1 MSVYVLIFK
10 ETPVRL
16 WGLSPRQR
24 LKRMLEH
31 TGVTN
36 VVEDIRAVP
45 PEGSVL
51 LLRGDYL
58 YDDRVINAMVET
70 SNVLLM
76 DPSGQRPVAVAAHVP
91 SSLALKAREAL
102 SGPAFTSVI
111 PGVRSE
117 SPQTLCPSYQRKL
130 RKLDP
135 PFVLPA
141 TAQDRRT
148 LENRLF
154 AGAYKGVTDLV
165 TKWVWPHPAKWA
177 TRLCVHYGL
186 LPNHV
191 TWTSVLLVMVAG
203 VLFFF
208 GLYGWGLLLGWLMT
222 FLDTVDGKLARV
234 TVTSSRFGNVL
245 DHGLDLIHP
254 PLWYIVW
261 GLGLEKFQPG
271 IPGLSLCIL
280 LWSIVL
286 GYIGGR
292 LVEGAFRWW
301 LGNFGIFCW
310 RPIDSYFRLIT
321 ARRNP
326 NLILLSIG
334 AVLGRPDL
342 GLVAVAFWTV
352 LTTLFLVMRLS
363 QALGTRIVSGPLDSW
378 FSDVDLSTDNPSLSV
393 KLFTNYTARRS
404 VGIHG

>member
-16 WGLSPRQR
+16 WGLSSRQR

-36 VVEDIRAVP
+36 VVEDIGAVP

-70 SNVLLM
+70 SNVLLV
-76 DPSGQRPVAVAAHVP
+76 DPSGQRPMAVAAHVP
-91 SSLALKAREAL
+91 SGLALKAWDAL

-117 SPQTLCPSYQRKL
+117 SPQTLCSSYQRKL

-135 PFVLPA
+135 PFVLPV

-165 TKWVWPHPAKWA
+165 TKWAWPHPAKWA

-191 TWTSVLLVMVAG
+191 TWTSVFLVVAAG

-234 TVTSSRFGNVL
+234 TVTSSRFGNIL

-254 PLWYIVW
+254 PLWYIAW
-261 GLGLEKFQPG
+261 GLGLGEFQPG
-271 IPGLSLCIL
+271 IPGLSLCVV

-334 AVLGRPDL
+334 AALGRPDL

-352 LTTLFLVMRLS
+352 LTTLLLVMRLG

-378 FSDVDLSTDNPSLSV
+378 FSEVDLSADNPSLSV
-393 KLFTNYTARRS
+393 KLFTNRTARKS
-404 VGIHG
+404 TNL

>member
-1 MSVYVLIFK
+1 MSVYALIFK

-16 WGLSPRQR
+16 WGLSSRQR

-36 VVEDIRAVP
+36 VVEDIGAVP

-70 SNVLLM
+70 SNVLLV
-76 DPSGQRPVAVAAHVP
+76 DPSGQRPMAVAAHVP
-91 SSLALKAREAL
+91 SGLALKAWDAL

-117 SPQTLCPSYQRKL
+117 SPQSLCSSYQRKL

-135 PFVLPA
+135 PFVLPV

-148 LENRLF
+148 LENCLF

-165 TKWVWPHPAKWA
+165 TKWAWPHPAKWA

-191 TWTSVLLVMVAG
+191 TWTSVLLVVVAG
-203 VLFFF
+203 ILFFF

-234 TVTSSRFGNVL
+234 TVSSSRFGNVL
-245 DHGLDLIHP
+245 DHGLDLIPP
-254 PLWYIVW
+254 PLWYIAW

-271 IPGLSLCIL
+271 IPELSLCVV

-334 AVLGRPDL
+334 VALGRPDL

-352 LTTLFLVMRLS
+352 LTTLLLVMRLG

-378 FSDVDLSTDNPSLSV
+378 FSDVDLSADNPSLSV
-393 KLFTNYTARRS
+393 KLFTNRTARKS
-404 VGIHG
+404 TNL